1 MCVRGVKEI
10 INVGFLYGIGVG
22 VDIGEGDTVLLMVVV
37 SMYIRYSVS
46 VSDGAPSRGKHCVHS
61 SGRG

>member
-1 MCVRGVKEI
+1 MKGVKEI
-10 INVGFLYGIGVG
+10 INGGFLYGIGGG

-37 SMYIRYSVS
+37 SIYIRYSVS

>member
-1 MCVRGVKEI
+1 MKGVKEI

-46 VSDGAPSRGKHCVHS
+46 VSDGKHCVHS